1 MNTAAE
7 RALHILSENFT
18 VPRTRF
24 VENADM
30 RPAKLGKKPHIA
42 PVFPLL
48 LFPRTGFLKQ
58 DITFRRVSS
67 GLALVMQFSTDYCY
81 CYWFSIFFELLYDSS
96 P

>member
-18 VPRTRF
+18 MPRTHL

-30 RPAKLGKKPHIA
+30 RPAKLGFRPHIA

-48 LFPRTGFLKQ
+48 LFPRTVFLK
-58 DITFRRVSS
+58 
-67 GLALVMQFSTDYCY
+67 
-81 CYWFSIFFELLYDSS
+81 
-96 P
+96 